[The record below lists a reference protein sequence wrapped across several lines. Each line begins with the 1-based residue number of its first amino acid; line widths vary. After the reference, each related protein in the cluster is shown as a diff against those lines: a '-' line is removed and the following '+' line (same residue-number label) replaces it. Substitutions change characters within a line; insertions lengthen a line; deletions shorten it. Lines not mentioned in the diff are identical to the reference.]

1 MQAEST
7 KRHANRTQAEVQAFS
22 SRPVWTFPSGTLGD
36 LTLASHER
44 ARQALAS
51 LPALR
56 SAARELAPAPNAA
69 EAFAA
74 ALRGPA
80 IRVIAE
86 VKRASPSK
94 GAINPDIDAAAQAA
108 HYVAGGAAAIS
119 VLTEPTRFGGTLDDL
134 AAVAARVSAPAIR
147 KDFLVHPVQLWEAR
161 VRGASAALLIV
172 RALSPADL
180 HLLME
185 AAQECGL
192 ATLVEIRDEWELER
206 ALAVGATVI
215 GVNNRNLETLVI
227 DPATAPMLIPKIPP
241 HCVAVAESGMQ
252 TTADVAPSAL
262 AGADAILVGSA
273 ISASADPAA
282 SVRALAAIPRSTT
295 ARRSS

>member
-36 LTLASHER
+36 LTRASHER
-44 ARQALAS
+44 ASRVLS
-51 LPALR
+51 TLPSLR
-56 SAARELAPAPNAA
+56 SAARELPPSHLAG

-74 ALRGPA
+74 ALRGSA

-94 GAINPDIDAAAQAA
+94 GPINPGIDAAAQAA
-108 HYVAGGAAAIS
+108 HYVGGGAAAIS

-134 AAVAARVSAPAIR
+134 SAVAAHVGVPAIR

-161 VRGASAALLIV
+161 VRGATAALLIV
-172 RALSPADL
+172 RALSPAEL
-180 HLLME
+180 PMLMD

-192 ATLVEIRDEWELER
+192 ATLVEIRNEEELER
-206 ALAVGATVI
+206 ALEVGATVI
-215 GVNNRNLETLVI
+215 GVNNRNLETLII
-227 DPATAPMLIPKIPP
+227 DPTTAPALIPLIPAY
-241 HCVAVAESGMQ
+241 CVAVAESGMQ
-252 TTADVAPSAL
+252 STADVEASAA

-282 SVRALAAIPRSTT
+282 AVRALAGIPRSTT
-295 ARRSS
+295 ARQ

>member
-22 SRPVWTFPSGTLGD
+22 SRPLWTFPSGTLGD
-36 LTLASHER
+36 LTRASHER
-44 ARQALAS
+44 ASFVLAT
-51 LPALR
+51 LPELR
-56 SAARELAPAPNAA
+56 SAARDLAPAPMAA

-94 GAINPDIDAAAQAA
+94 GAINPGIDAAAQAER
-108 HYVAGGAAAIS
+108 YVEGGAAAIS

-134 AAVAARVSAPAIR
+134 SAVASRVTVPAIR

-161 VRGASAALLIV
+161 VRGAAAALLIV
-172 RALSPADL
+172 RALSPSEL
-180 HLLME
+180 PMLME
-185 AAQECGL
+185 AARECGL
-192 ATLVEIRDEWELER
+192 ATLVEIRDEAELER
-206 ALAVGATVI
+206 ALEVGATVI
-215 GVNNRNLETLVI
+215 GVNNRNLETLII
-227 DPATAPMLIPKIPP
+227 DPATAPTLIPLIPA

-252 TTADVAPSAL
+252 SADDIAPAAL
-262 AGADAILVGSA
+262 AGADAVLVGSA
-273 ISASADPAA
+273 ISASADPAR
-282 SVRALAAIPRSTT
+282 SVRALAGIPRSTT
-295 ARRSS
+295 ARR

>member
-7 KRHANRTQAEVQAFS
+7 NRHTNRTQAEVQAFS

-36 LTLASHER
+36 LTRASHER
-44 ARQALAS
+44 AGFALSTLAE
-51 LPALR
+51 LR
-56 SAARELAPAPNAA
+56 SAVRDLAPAPLAA

-74 ALRGPA
+74 ALRGPSL
-80 IRVIAE
+80 RVIAE

-94 GAINPDIDAAAQAA
+94 GAINPGLDAAAQAA
-108 HYVAGGAAAIS
+108 QYVAGGAAAIS
-119 VLTEPTRFGGTLDDL
+119 VLTESTRFGGALDDL
-134 AAVAARVSAPAIR
+134 SAVAARVAVPAIR

-161 VRGASAALLIV
+161 VRGATAALLIV
-172 RALSPADL
+172 RALSPTEL
-180 HLLME
+180 PMLMD
-185 AAQECGL
+185 AARECGL
-192 ATLVEIRDEWELER
+192 ATLVEIRDEAELER

-215 GVNNRNLETLVI
+215 GVNNRNLETLMI
-227 DPATAPMLIPKIPP
+227 DPATAPALIPQIPV

-252 TTADVAPSAL
+252 NAADVAPSAL

-282 SVRALAAIPRSTT
+282 SVRALAGIARSTT
-295 ARRSS
+295 ARR

>member
-22 SRPVWTFPSGTLGD
+22 LRPVWTFPTGTLGD
-36 LTLASHER
+36 LTRASHER
-44 ARQALAS
+44 ARLLQSTFAS
-51 LPALR
+51 LR
-56 SAARELAPAPNAA
+56 SEAGDSPPSPLAGA
-69 EAFAA
+69 AFAA

-94 GAINPDIDAAAQAA
+94 GAINPGIDAAAQAA

-119 VLTEPTRFGGTLDDL
+119 VLTEPTRFGGSLHDL
-134 AAVAARVSAPAIR
+134 SAVTARVGVPAIR

-161 VRGASAALLIV
+161 VRGAAAVLLIV
-172 RALSPADL
+172 RALSPSEL
-180 HLLME
+180 PMLMD
-185 AAQECGL
+185 AARECGL
-192 ATLVEIRDEWELER
+192 ATLVEIRTEEELER

-215 GVNNRNLETLVI
+215 GVNNRNLETLII
-227 DPATAPMLIPKIPP
+227 DLNTAPALIPKIPP

-252 TTADVAPSAL
+252 FVADVDASAL

-273 ISASADPAA
+273 ISASADPGAA
-282 SVRALAAIPRSTT
+282 VRALAGIPRSTT
-295 ARRSS
+295 ARR

>member
-22 SRPVWTFPSGTLGD
+22 SQPGWTFPTGTLGD
-36 LTLASHER
+36 LTRASHER
-44 ARQALAS
+44 ARLVLPTLSALQRAV
-51 LPALR
+51 
-56 SAARELAPAPNAA
+56 RELAPKPHAA
-69 EAFAA
+69 EAFAD

-94 GAINPDIDAAAQAA
+94 GAINPGIDAAAQAA

-134 AAVAARVSAPAIR
+134 SVVAANVTAPAIR

-161 VRGASAALLIV
+161 ARGAAAALLIV
-172 RALSPADL
+172 RALSPSELAR
-180 HLLME
+180 LME
-185 AAQECGL
+185 TARECGL
-192 ATLVEIRDEWELER
+192 ATLVEIRDAWELDR
-206 ALAVGATVI
+206 ALEVGATVI
-215 GVNNRNLETLVI
+215 GVNNRNLETLII
-227 DPATAPMLIPKIPP
+227 DPTTAPRVIPQIPA

-252 TTADVAPSAL
+252 TADDVAPSAL

-273 ISASADPAA
+273 ISASVDPAA
-282 SVRALAAIPRSTT
+282 AVRALAGIPRSLT
-295 ARRSS
+295 ARR

>member
-36 LTLASHER
+36 LTRASHER
-44 ARQALAS
+44 AGSVLAT
-51 LPALR
+51 LPELR
-56 SAARELAPAPNAA
+56 HAARDLPSAPYTA
-69 EAFAA
+69 EAFAN

-94 GAINPDIDAAAQAA
+94 GAINLGIDAAAQAA
-108 HYVAGGAAAIS
+108 CYVEGGAAAIS
-119 VLTEPTRFGGTLDDL
+119 VLTEPTRFGGALSDL
-134 AAVAARVSAPAIR
+134 SDVAARVGVPAIR

-161 VRGASAALLIV
+161 VRGAAAALLIV
-172 RALSPADL
+172 RALSPSEL
-180 HLLME
+180 PVLMD
-185 AAQECGL
+185 AARECGL
-192 ATLVEIRDEWELER
+192 ATLVEIRDEAELER
-206 ALAVGATVI
+206 ALEVGATVI

-227 DPATAPMLIPKIPP
+227 DPSTAPTLIPHIPAY
-241 HCVAVAESGMQ
+241 CVAVAESGMQ
-252 TTADVAPSAL
+252 TPADVAPSAL

-273 ISASADPAA
+273 MSASADPASA
-282 SVRALAAIPRSTT
+282 VRALAGIPRSTST
-295 ARRSS
+295 RR

>member
-22 SRPVWTFPSGTLGD
+22 SRLVWTFPSGTLGE
-36 LTLASHER
+36 LTRAAHER
-44 ARQALAS
+44 ANLVRS
-51 LPALR
+51 TLPDLR
-56 SAARELAPAPNAA
+56 SAARDMPPAPLAA
-69 EAFAA
+69 EAFAT

-94 GAINPDIDAAAQAA
+94 GAINAGIDAASQAA
-108 HYVAGGAAAIS
+108 HYAAGGAAAIS
-119 VLTEPTRFGGTLDDL
+119 VLTEPTRFGGSLDDL
-134 AAVAARVSAPAIR
+134 SAVAARVGVPAIR

-161 VRGASAALLIV
+161 VRGATAALLIV
-172 RALSPADL
+172 RALSPDEL
-180 HLLME
+180 PMLMD
-185 AAQECGL
+185 AARECGL
-192 ATLVEIRDEWELER
+192 ATLVEIRNEAELER

-215 GVNNRNLETLVI
+215 GVNNRNLETLTI
-227 DPATAPMLIPKIPP
+227 DPATAPALIPRIPV

-252 TTADVAPSAL
+252 HAHDVTPSAL

-282 SVRALAAIPRSTT
+282 AVRALSGIARSTT
-295 ARRSS
+295 ARR